1 MLKGSNSSNLGLLIK
16 VIATILLI
24 FIPPL
29 VFEKYTYFLFS
40 TTGDSSAFFYYSG
53 KRLDF
58 DIGWFI
64 GSGALSALIV
74 GRKKWLFSLL
84 PGAIGAAA
92 FTISVYFVPFCAQQ
106 ECYISST
113 DGLGALRDF
122 LLFASLGMLASGA
135 VISDQVY
142 FASKS
147 RERRLQMIYLF
158 AISILIGYAL
168 SFLPLVHIFA
178 EVTVPYP
185 GNYIQWFLASAAPS
199 FAAALVI
206 NERSQSADL
215 STRTVW
221 LFLTGISGV
230 LLGIVI
236 DFSLPCEACS
246 GYAVSIGSLVA
257 ASVAFSLIGVFV
269 GRLIASSS
277 QRRSIG
283 RYNKYRSA
291 TITLTITVTIIL
303 VIVSFFLVTTQVSVV
318 NSMGPNVA
326 NASFSPLEI
335 GTSFVYSGGYLATPQ
350 YRPTGVGV
358 SVNFGNSSIS
368 NYSSNF
374 LAAGFGDQ
382 SPNCCKDGLDL
393 AYRADAVLF
402 PNGTETLLAR
412 SWWACDDVTACGGF
426 SWQQLLH
433 FGGLILP
440 KGTLS
445 NWVDLQ
451 MNWTSPTLV
460 GWYYR
465 VHYSS
470 NGTVTPWIMYNS
482 FTPPTIDNH
491 YFDAGICCGDV
502 LFYQFGIS
510 SGHEIESNSWEITFR
525 CPMLIENGSWTCLQ
539 HASFINGQ
547 KAFWKSRY
555 TWGETYSG
563 LGFNYLGNYTVEFY
577 YSGSSPNDGT
587 TIW

>member
-1 MLKGSNSSNLGLLIK
+1 M
-16 VIATILLI
+16 
-24 FIPPL
+24 
-29 VFEKYTYFLFS
+29 FEKYTYFLFS
-40 TTGDSSAFFYYSG
+40 TGDSSAFFYYSV

-74 GRKKWLFSLL
+74 GRKKWLLSLL
-84 PGAIGAAA
+84 PSAIAAAA
-92 FTISVYFVPFCAQQ
+92 FTISVYFVPFCTPQ

-122 LLFASLGMLASGA
+122 LLFASLGMLAAGA
-135 VISDQVY
+135 VVSDQVY
-142 FASKS
+142 FANKS
-147 RERRLQMIYLF
+147 REGRLQIMIYLF
-158 AISILIGYAL
+158 AISTLIAYAL

-185 GNYIQWFLASAAPS
+185 GNYIQWFLASGAPS

-206 NERSQSADL
+206 TERSQSAKL
-215 STRTVW
+215 GTRTVW
-221 LFLTGISGV
+221 LFLAGLSGV
-230 LLGIVI
+230 LFGIVL
-236 DFSLPCEACS
+236 DFSLPCEACG
-246 GYAVSIGSLVA
+246 GYVVSVGSLVA
-257 ASVAFSLIGVFV
+257 ASVAFSLMGVFV
-269 GRLIASSS
+269 GKVIASS
-277 QRRSIG
+277 QGRSIG
-283 RYNKYRSA
+283 AYNKYWRSA
-291 TITLTITVTIIL
+291 TTTLTITVTI
-303 VIVSFFLVTTQVSVV
+303 VIIIESFFLLTTQVSVV
-318 NSMGPNVA
+318 NSMGSGVA
-326 NASFSPLEI
+326 NTSFSPLEI
-335 GTSFVYSGGYLATPQ
+335 GTTFVYSGGYLSTSQ

-402 PNGTETLLAR
+402 PNGTEALLAR
-412 SWWACDDVTACGGF
+412 SWWACDTVIVCGGF

-433 FGGLILP
+433 YGELILP

-451 MNWTSPTLV
+451 MNWTSPTLIA
-460 GWYYR
+460 WYYR

-482 FTPPTIDNH
+482 FTPPKIDNH
-491 YFDAGICCGDV
+491 YFDAGICCGNV

-510 SGHEIESNSWEITFR
+510 SGHEINSNSWQITFR
-525 CPMLIENGSWTCLQ
+525 CPTIIENGSWTCLQ
-539 HASFINGQ
+539 HASFISGQ
-547 KAFWKSRY
+547 KAYWKSRY
-555 TWGETYSG
+555 TWGETYSR

-577 YSGSSPNDGT
+577 YSGSSPSDGT